1 MVETINILNLV
12 NINTLVSMVMNF
24 VALGIIADFDEY
36 FVAMFMT
43 TDLRMFSEK
52 KLSILFHRKQ
62 KFQVAFKESEED
74 KPKVDGGN
82 TNPEE
87 VILSLPSGGQGNK
100 LGPGNVI
107 IVDSTKSVS
116 KYDELEFDAE
126 VEERIVKKGVKSI
139 PIHKGE
145 K

>member
-1 MVETINILNLV
+1 MTKLTVCYMVETINILNLV

-62 KFQVAFKESEED
+62 KFQVAFKEAEED

-82 TNPEE
+82 NVGPE
-87 VILSLPSGGQGNK
+87 
-100 LGPGNVI
+100 NVI

-116 KYDELEFDAE
+116 KYDELKFDAE
-126 VEERIVKKGVKSI
+126 VEERIVKKGVESI

>member
-62 KFQVAFKESEED
+62 KFQVAFKEAEED

-82 TNPEE
+82 RVGPE
-87 VILSLPSGGQGNK
+87 
-100 LGPGNVI
+100 NVT
-107 IVDSTKSVS
+107 IVVS
-116 KYDELEFDAE
+116 KYDELKFDAE
-126 VEERIVKKGVKSI
+126 VEERIVKKGVESI
-139 PIHKGE
+139 PIYKGE
-145 K
+145 KKTIHEQLSKLQTDFNYLSGK